1 MKNLIVLVHG
11 LNGSKDDFKRWD
23 EPFKNIFKSDD
34 DILYISSHNEGK
46 THDGIDTCGERL
58 YEEIIS
64 THKSLFNDE
73 CVKLSIVGH
82 SLGGLIAI
90 YAIGKLYESQTDKFI
105 FNKYIALSSP
115 LGGSRRP
122 ALSKLSFLVHKTLN
136 YFLDRTG
143 QQLLLEDGSEDEPS
157 LLLTLSDPNKP
168 FYKGLSKFKKRIK
181 YCNAFSDYT
190 VPYCSSALQLKNL
203 YKIYEK
209 DLEMDPNYP
218 HLISTPIHELEEKA
232 KKDEIDYHKPGKTL
246 SKDEK
251 KDEIIE
257 IIKNYRTLEWEDY
270 ALKFNHFY
278 FAHVLIIDSSRI
290 SRGDDVVKHI
300 LENLNKDD

>member
-1 MKNLIVLVHG
+1 
-11 LNGSKDDFKRWD
+11 
-23 EPFKNIFKSDD
+23 
-34 DILYISSHNEGK
+34 
-46 THDGIDTCGERL
+46 
-58 YEEIIS
+58 
-64 THKSLFNDE
+64 
-73 CVKLSIVGH
+73 
-82 SLGGLIAI
+82 
-90 YAIGKLYESQTDKFI
+90 
-105 FNKYIALSSP
+105 
-115 LGGSRRP
+115 
-122 ALSKLSFLVHKTLN
+122 
-136 YFLDRTG
+136 
-143 QQLLLEDGSEDEPS
+143 
-157 LLLTLSDPNKP
+157 
-168 FYKGLSKFKKRIK
+168 
-181 YCNAFSDYT
+181 
-190 VPYCSSALQLKNL
+190 
-203 YKIYEK
+203 
-209 DLEMDPNYP
+209 MDPNYP